1 MKPVVPG
8 ERLKGK
14 EADMKRFQKILMAT
28 DLSEA
33 SAPAWR
39 RAVEMASDN
48 RAELLVAH
56 AYLPP
61 YIVEMGAMSPQMYD
75 EWDEKLRSDI
85 AKRLQLLVQDASKS
99 GVTARPLVLVGNPEE
114 TIVDAASENGVDL
127 VVMGTHGRRGMS
139 RFFLGSV
146 AARVIATAP
155 CAVMTVRVEYEA
167 LSPGLPQ
174 EKAMTSR
181 VRD

>member
-1 MKPVVPG
+1 
-8 ERLKGK
+8 
-14 EADMKRFQKILMAT
+14 MKRFQKILMAT
-28 DLSEA
+28 DFSDA

-75 EWDEKLRSDI
+75 EWDEKLRSDV
-85 AKRLQLLVQDASKS
+85 AKRLQLLVQDAAKS

-114 TIVDAASENGVDL
+114 TIVDAASENRVDL
-127 VVMGTHGRRGMS
+127 LVMGTHGRKGMS

-146 AARVIATAP
+146 AARVIAAAP
-155 CAVMTVRVEYEA
+155 CAVLTIRVEYEA
-167 LSPGLPQ
+167 SGPRLAQ
-174 EKAMTSR
+174 ETAMRAAVGS
-181 VRD
+181 